1 MLTVLATTLALA
13 SATTLPATE
22 ITADSARLNGDVAG
36 ATTAHFEYGRTAGP
50 PYAAATD
57 DVPVSDGPVS
67 VVVSPLTGNTTYH
80 FRIVTDAGSGQ
91 DLEFR
96 TAPNP
101 TPPRVTDQRSQDVTT
116 DAATVSGSLD
126 PNGAAT
132 TYYFQY
138 GRTTGYGNRT
148 ERLDAGDAMT
158 AARVTARLASLR
170 AYTQYHWR
178 LVATNSVGITRGPD
192 RTFRTGRLATALTLF
207 SSRKVVP
214 YGRGVMVGGR
224 VSGAGVRGMT
234 LALEQQRF
242 PFGRGFTEVATSH
255 AGEDGG
261 YLFSVDHVRRATRFR
276 VVSRTQKPL
285 ASAVA
290 LVRSRPRTTIGA
302 RLLSR
307 KRARVSGT
315 IKPAVTG
322 ELSLQRWT
330 GAVWKQVRH
339 RAITGATTFGF
350 KVTRARKVNRA
361 FRVVVLPVRGAYVK
375 AKSKS
380 VIVSR
385 RPGRAK
391 GHRAAAG

>member
-1 MLTVLATTLALA
+1 MLAVLATTLALA
-13 SATTLPATE
+13 GATTLPATE
-22 ITADSARLNGDVAG
+22 ITASGATLNGTVEG
-36 ATTAHFEYGRTAGP
+36 ATTAHFEYGRSAGP

-57 DVPVSDGPVS
+57 DQPVTDGPVS
-67 VVVSPLTGNTTYH
+67 VEVGPLTANTTYH
-80 FRIVTDAGSGQ
+80 FRIVSDAGSGQ
-91 DLEFR
+91 DMTFR

-101 TPPRVTDQRSQDVTT
+101 TPPRVTDERSQDVTPG
-116 DAATVSGSLD
+116 AATVSGSID
-126 PNGAAT
+126 PSGAAT

-138 GRTTGYGNRT
+138 GRTTGYGTRT
-148 ERLDAGDAMT
+148 ERLSAGDATT
-158 AARVTARLASLR
+158 AARVTARLAGLR
-170 AYTQYHWR
+170 AYTRYHWR
-178 LVATNSVGITRGPD
+178 LVASNSVGITRGPD

-207 SSRKVVP
+207 SSRKTVP

-242 PFGRGFTEVATSH
+242 PFGRGFAEVATTH

-276 VVSRTQKPL
+276 VVSRTQDPVT
-285 ASAVA
+285 SAVT

-307 KRARVSGT
+307 KRARVAGT

-330 GAVWKQVRH
+330 RGGYEQVRH
-339 RAITGATTFGF
+339 RAITGATTFRF
-350 KVTRARKVNRA
+350 KVKRARGVNRA
-361 FRVVVLPVRGAYVK
+361 FRVVVLPARGAYVK
-375 AKSKS
+375 AKTES
-380 VIVSR
+380 VVVSR
-385 RPGRAK
+385 RARR
-391 GHRAAAG
+391 H

>member
-13 SATTLPATE
+13 SATTLPATDV
-22 ITADSARLNGDVAG
+22 TNDSATLNGSLSG
-36 ATTAHFEYGRTAGP
+36 ATTAHFEYGRTTSYGSTVTITNV
-50 PYAAATD
+50 TD
-57 DVPVSDGPVS
+57 GNVSAPTDVL
-67 VVVSPLTGNTTYH
+67 SPNTTYH
-80 FRIVTDAGSGQ
+80 FKLFSDAGDGE
-91 DLEFR
+91 DLTFK
-96 TAPNP
+96 TLPNP
-101 TPPRVTDQRSQDVTT
+101 TPPAVSKQISSGVTT
-116 DAATVSGSLD
+116 GGAHVSASLD
-126 PNGAAT
+126 PNGAET
-132 TYYFQY
+132 TYYFRY
-138 GRTTGYGNRT
+138 GRTTGYGNHT
-148 ERLDAGDAMT
+148 EPLTVSGTDP
-158 AARVTARLASLR
+158 VTVEADLTGLR
-170 AYTQYHWR
+170 PYTRYHWQLFAR
-178 LVATNSVGITRGPD
+178 NDVGRTGGAD

-207 SSRKVVP
+207 SSRKEVP

-242 PFGRGFTEVATSH
+242 PFGSGFSEVATTH

-261 YLFSVDHVRRATRFR
+261 YLFSVDHVRGATRFR
-276 VVSRTQKPL
+276 VVSRTQNPVT
-285 ASAVA
+285 SAVA

-322 ELSLQRWT
+322 ELSLQRFT
-330 GAVWKQVRH
+330 REGWKQVRH
-339 RAITGATTFGF
+339 RAITDATTFGF
-350 KVTRARKVNRA
+350 KVTRVRRVNRA

-375 AKSKS
+375 AKSTS

-385 RPGRAK
+385 RPGRAR